1 MDKMKAPLSKENK
14 KEGPLK
20 GLKEKIVKESV
31 KFVEKPNAGKGNRSK
46 FGKFNDL
53 RKWDAELERLDRE
66 EISIKNSLKEINH
79 RIHEVIHRKE
89 VVKSL
94 SLVMLPKESE
104 KKKKIH
110 NENEDKKI
118 TQKESEDRK
127 KINLSQNKISNLVN
141 RNRSENRKKLMLN
154 T

>member
-1 MDKMKAPLSKENK
+1 MKAALGKENK

-20 GLKEKIVKESV
+20 GLKDKIVKESV
-31 KFVEKPNAGKGNRSK
+31 KFVEKPNAGKGNKGR
-46 FGKFNDL
+46 FGKFTDL

-79 RIHEVIHRKE
+79 RIHEVVHRKE

-94 SLVMLPKESE
+94 SQITLPKEGE
-104 KKKKIH
+104 RKKKIMK
-110 NENEDKKI
+110 ENEDRKI
-118 TQKESEDRK
+118 VQKESEERK
-127 KINLSQNKISNLVN
+127 KIDLSQNKISNLVN

-154 T
+154 S